1 MYDSPC
7 GCSVPVVCFTIDHS
21 WEVGMKHVLWYPLLG
36 VFILLWIGAC
46 ASPPPPKEVAPPPP
60 PAPAVVT
67 VPAPEAELK
76 NAESLKETI
85 DKYNLSFA
93 KPEEY
98 AKANEELAAGKDAMG
113 KDNAK
118 AKDLLISAGK
128 RYTVVLEAGLEKTA
142 ETRSVEMQTAQKKA
156 DDVKAYR
163 AAATEYSLAESKKAE
178 AIRLYNEK
186 KYLEAYQASEE
197 AVAAYNKSYEV
208 ARQKRTVAEQKLETA
223 SKEEATTT
231 EELQKVTKEISGGQ
245 P

>member
-1 MYDSPC
+1 MKRNLFFGSL
-7 GCSVPVVCFTIDHS
+7 SVI
-21 WEVGMKHVLWYPLLG
+21 L
-36 VFILLWIGAC
+36 LLWIGAC

-60 PAPAVVT
+60 PAPAVVA

-85 DKYNLSFA
+85 DRYNLSFA
-93 KPEEY
+93 KPDEY
-98 AKANEELAAGKDAMG
+98 SKANEELAAGKEAMG

-118 AKDLLISAGK
+118 AKDLLVSAGK
-128 RYTVVLEAGLEKTA
+128 RYNIVLEAGLEKTA

-156 DDVKAYR
+156 DEVKAFR

-178 AIRLYNEK
+178 AIRLYGEK
-186 KYLEAYQASEE
+186 KYLEAYRASEE

-208 ARQKRTVAEQKLETA
+208 AREKRTVAEQKLETA
-223 SKEEATTT
+223 SKEEAVTK
-231 EELQKVTKEISGGQ
+231 EELQKVTKEIGGGQ

>member
-1 MYDSPC
+1 
-7 GCSVPVVCFTIDHS
+7 
-21 WEVGMKHVLWYPLLG
+21 MKRILVYSLLN
-36 VFILLWIGAC
+36 VILLMLIGAC

-60 PAPAVVT
+60 PSPAVVT

-85 DKYNLSFA
+85 DRYNLSFA

-98 AKANEELAAGKDAMG
+98 AKANEELSAGKDAMG

-118 AKDLLISAGK
+118 AKDLLVSAGK
-128 RYTVVLEAGLEKTA
+128 RYTIVLEAGLEKTA
-142 ETRSVEMQTAQKKA
+142 EARAVEMQTAQKKA
-156 DDVKAYR
+156 DEVKAFR
-163 AAATEYSLAESKKAE
+163 AAPDEYALAEKKKAE
-178 AIRLYNEK
+178 AIRLYGEK

-208 ARQKRTVAEQKLETA
+208 AKQKRNEAEQKLENT
-223 SKEEATTT
+223 SKVEAATT

>member
-1 MYDSPC
+1 
-7 GCSVPVVCFTIDHS
+7 
-21 WEVGMKHVLWYPLLG
+21 MKRDLLYPLLS
-36 VFILLWIGAC
+36 VVLMVLAGAC

-67 VPAPEAELK
+67 VPAPDAELK

-85 DKYNLSFA
+85 DRYNLSFA
-93 KPEEY
+93 KPDEY
-98 AKANEELAAGKDAMG
+98 AKANEELAAGKEAMG

-118 AKDLLISAGK
+118 AKDLLVSAAK
-128 RYTVVLEAGLEKTA
+128 RYNIVLEAGLEKTA
-142 ETRSVEMQTAQKKA
+142 EIRAVEMQTAQKRA
-156 DDVKAYR
+156 DEVKAFR
-163 AAATEYSLAESKKAE
+163 AAATEYSLAESKRAE
-178 AIRLYNEK
+178 AIRLYGEK

-197 AVAAYNKSYEV
+197 AIAAYNKSFEV
-208 ARQKRTVAEQKLETA
+208 ARQKRTAAEQKLETI